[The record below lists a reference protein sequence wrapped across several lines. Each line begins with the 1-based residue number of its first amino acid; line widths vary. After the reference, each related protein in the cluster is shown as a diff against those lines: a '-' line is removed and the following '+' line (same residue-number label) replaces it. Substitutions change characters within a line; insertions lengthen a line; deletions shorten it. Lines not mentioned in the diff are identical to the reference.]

1 MSWSKPCFPV
11 GANSNANFWGY
22 SKMLCESC
30 NFWLAWF
37 QMIGTRH
44 NWNIRGLEID
54 ILCPNHIFSN
64 SRVFYQP
71 RSDMVLGWL
80 MFSIANLGPFT
91 PGFPN
96 HPNHPTKSNYPIH
109 PYQPDT
115 PSPSTKPHPLRP
127 PNTTQPPFLPRLV
140 FIKKSFTC

>member
-1 MSWSKPCFPV
+1 
-11 GANSNANFWGY
+11 
-22 SKMLCESC
+22 
-30 NFWLAWF
+30 
-37 QMIGTRH
+37 
-44 NWNIRGLEID
+44 
-54 ILCPNHIFSN
+54 
-64 SRVFYQP
+64 
-71 RSDMVLGWL
+71 MVLGWL

-127 PNTTQPPFLPRLV
+127 PNTTQPPFFTAAGLYQKEFYLLEIGIVQMNGLDIALITIIRILNHTR
-140 FIKKSFTC
+140 IRHGLKSDI

>member
-30 NFWLAWF
+30 NFWLELF
-37 QMIGTRH
+37 LMIGTRH

-54 ILCPNHIFSN
+54 KLCPNHIFSN

-96 HPNHPTKSNYPIH
+96 HPNHPTQSIYPIH
-109 PYQPDT
+109 PYQPVSSYTEINNDIKL
-115 PSPSTKPHPLRP
+115 TKFKHSLQLETSLKHPYP
-127 PNTTQPPFLPRLV
+127 
-140 FIKKSFTC
+140 I